1 MINRRTFLFLQ
12 GVASPL
18 FQMLADR
25 LEESGQRAVRI
36 NLCPGDALFWRRPG
50 ATDYRGRLDEWPRF
64 LREFLEAHEVSDLVL
79 FSDCR
84 PYHQLAL
91 GEARRLGVT
100 THVFEEGYLRPYWI
114 TIDQDATNA
123 DSRLPRSAR
132 EYLELAALC
141 QRPAREIKF
150 PQGIFNRAAWDV
162 ANHAA
167 NVFLRFRHP
176 HYLRHR
182 PHHPLRELQGWSR
195 RIIRLF
201 VLGERRR
208 DERALAEFL
217 GRGCPYFLL
226 PLQLESDYQ
235 ITRHSRFRDLG
246 QLVEEVMSSF
256 AAHAPHDCHLVVKC
270 HPLDNDLINRRR
282 QTAGLAA
289 EAGLADRV
297 LFVDGGHL
305 PTLLK
310 GARGMVTCNSTVGT
324 SAFVHHCPVKALGRA
339 IYDFEGLADQ
349 KGLDDFWANPQAADA
364 AVFAAFTTV
373 LRHQCLVN
381 GSFYARA
388 GLEIAAAEGA
398 AKLLGP
404 DRKQLG
410 DSPEPR
416 GPRRSRNRTNR
427 DPSDQP

>member
-1 MINRRTFLFLQ
+1 MMSQRTFLFLQ

-25 LEESGQRAVRI
+25 LEAAGHRALRI
-36 NLCPGDALFWRRPG
+36 NFCTGDGLFWRRPG

-64 LREFLEAHEVSDLVL
+64 LRGFLETHEVSDLIL

-91 GEARRLGVT
+91 AEARRLEVT

-114 TIDQDATNA
+114 TIDQDGTNA
-123 DSRLPRSAR
+123 HSRLPRTAR
-132 EYLELAALC
+132 AYLERAAHC
-141 QRPAREIKF
+141 QPPAREIKF
-150 PQGIFNRAAWDV
+150 SQGIFNRAAWDV

-208 DERALAEFL
+208 DERALADFL
-217 GRGCPYFLL
+217 GRGRPYFLL

-235 ITRHSRFRDLG
+235 ITRHSRFRGLG

-256 AAHAPHDCHLVVKC
+256 AAHAPDDCHLIVKC

-289 EAGLADRV
+289 QAGLAGRV
-297 LFVDGGHL
+297 LFLDGGHL

-324 SAFVHHCPVKALGRA
+324 SAFVHHCPVKALGHA
-339 IYDFEGLADQ
+339 IYNFEGLADQ
-349 KGLDDFWANPQAADA
+349 QPLDEFWNNPQAADA

-373 LRHQCLVN
+373 LRQQCLVH
-381 GSFYARA
+381 GSFYAHA
-388 GLEIAAAEGA
+388 GLAIAAVEACAKMLGENPNRPEGD
-398 AKLLGP
+398 KPL
-404 DRKQLG
+404 K
-410 DSPEPR
+410 
-416 GPRRSRNRTNR
+416 SRDGMS
-427 DPSDQP
+427 DPSAEP